1 MNKVC
6 ALVIL
11 YNGREMEADDAALIA
26 KQLEALGIIADSHK
40 DLTLVYKDADAI
52 AKAIIAQEE
61 HRVKQP
67 GSTIKFVI
75 PEGKKLQ
82 TVKFLK
88 EEFDLGL
95 ARAKEVADAGYIVVE
110 NPNYDSILKGFCK
123 IGVHAVDLTEDV
135 ALQQA
140 VIYINERYPKAHL
153 DKTFL
158 STLIRDVLDAKD
170 RNDNISIALI
180 EAIRLIANASHRE
193 CDAFGLYESVYN
205 AVCKTYN
212 LLSSM

>member
-11 YNGREMEADDAALIA
+11 YNGREMEADDADMIA
-26 KQLEALGIIADSHK
+26 KQLESLGIIVDSHR
-40 DLTLVYKDADAI
+40 DLTMIYKDADAI

-88 EEFDLGL
+88 EEFHLEL
-95 ARAKEVADAGYIVVE
+95 ARAKEVADAGYIVVA

-123 IGVHAVDLTEDV
+123 IGVRAINLSDDI

-140 VIYINERYPKAHL
+140 VIYINERYPNAHL

-158 STLIRDVLDAKD
+158 SALIKDILRAKD
-170 RNDNISIALI
+170 DSNEFSIALI
-180 EAIRLIANASHRE
+180 ESVRLISNASQEE
-193 CDAFGLYESVYN
+193 CVSYGLYPNLYGTICVAYN
-205 AVCKTYN
+205 VLT
-212 LLSSM
+212 SM

>member
-11 YNGREMEADDAALIA
+11 YNGREIETDDATLIA
-26 KQLEALGIIADSHK
+26 KQLESLGIIVDSHR
-40 DLTLVYKDADAI
+40 DLTMIYKDADAI

-61 HRVKQP
+61 L
-67 GSTIKFVI
+67 STIKFVI

-88 EEFDLGL
+88 DEFHLEL
-95 ARAKEVADAGYIVVE
+95 ARAKEIADAGYIVVA

-123 IGVHAVDLTEDV
+123 IGVRAVDLSDDI

-140 VIYINERYPKAHL
+140 VIYINERYPNAHL

-170 RNDNISIALI
+170 RNDNVSIALI
-180 EAIRLIANASHRE
+180 EAIKLIANASYRE
-193 CDAFGLYESVYN
+193 CDDFGLYESVYN